1 MKLNGSRRNLELARR
16 WRRGARRLVIVTEP
30 SGADV
35 VRLTALVTRQRREL
49 DRLRSQAAR
58 RSIVDLARGVLM
70 EQLGCTPAEAQRQL
84 ARLARESGISAT
96 ELAAQITR
104 QEPPGRAPEPDAHQ
118 VSLAGAAAETAA
130 SGSAVAS
137 ALLGEALA
145 PLGAAAVAIWL
156 TEPDGGMAL
165 IGEAGFG
172 SHEASRWRRLHPDM
186 RSLPQQ
192 IARDGLETWWPAG
205 PPAGDDRPLPG
216 RWRDGAWAGLP
227 LHDAGAALGAVAIC
241 WPEPVEEFAAPVRRQ
256 LAAVADV
263 AAQALGIRL
272 SQGELAADHEA
283 AGILALLDHLLDGC
297 MFARAVRDPSG
308 LVTDF
313 RIDHVSDG
321 FRDPAGRGAA
331 DLAGTHLL
339 ELYPAA
345 VSAGGLFDRCTA
357 VLATGE
363 PQQLSGE
370 AITAQAGPAGS
381 GQRAPADAAR
391 GTSPAGTAQPADPAE
406 AATIRIARLY
416 DGVVIAWR
424 GSNDTDRLAAILQ
437 QAQWLGR
444 IGGWEENVRTGE
456 VSWTEATFALFGRPP
471 GEPLALADLPEHV
484 LAEDIPAVRGFR
496 AALLQGRMES
506 AAAFRVVRADDRS
519 MRQIRAFGEPLTDPT
534 GTVIAMR
541 GVYQDVSAEFHTRL
555 AFAAAREQLA
565 DTEERAAEE
574 HRLAIRLQ
582 EAITPRSAAPDE
594 PVEAA
599 GLDVA
604 ARYRPSGEGSLVS
617 GDWYDT
623 VLLPSKKVLLAV
635 GDIAGHGLDAVT
647 GMVAVRN
654 SLRGLAIT
662 GASPATLLDWLNS
675 AAAHFTDG
683 VLGTAICG
691 LYDPADQTLRW
702 ARAGHLPPVLVRDG
716 KAEQLPLPEG
726 LLLGADPD
734 TRYTEEVASL
744 RLGDTLLMFTDGLI
758 ERRDEPID
766 DALATLLRAAGR
778 PVGDIGGYADH
789 LLAEAASNTGDDACL
804 VVVRV
809 R

>member
-1 MKLNGSRRNLELARR
+1 
-16 WRRGARRLVIVTEP
+16 VTEP
-30 SGADV
+30 SGADL
-35 VRLTALVTRQRREL
+35 VRLTALVARQRREL

-58 RSIVDLARGVLM
+58 RSIVDLARGMLM

-104 QEPPGRAPEPDAHQ
+104 QEPPGGAPEPGAHQ
-118 VSLAGAAAETAA
+118 VSLAGAAVETAA

-137 ALLGEALA
+137 ALLSEALA

-165 IGEAGFG
+165 IGEAGLG
-172 SHEASRWRRLHPDM
+172 NHEASRWRRLHPDM
-186 RSLPQQ
+186 HSLPQQ
-192 IARDGLETWWPAG
+192 VARDGLETWWPAG
-205 PPAGDDRPLPG
+205 SPAGDDRPLPG

-227 LHDAGAALGAVAIC
+227 LHDAGATLGAVVIC
-241 WPEPVEEFAAPVRRQ
+241 WPEPVGEFAAPVRRQ
-256 LAAVADV
+256 LVAVADV

-272 SQGELAADHEA
+272 SQGELAVGDEA
-283 AGILALLDHLLDGC
+283 AGILALLDSLLDGC
-297 MFARAVRDPSG
+297 MFARAVRDPG
-308 LVTDF
+308 GRVTDF
-313 RIDHVSDG
+313 RVDHVSDG

-331 DLAGTHLL
+331 DLTGRHLL
-339 ELYPAA
+339 ELYPEA
-345 VSAGGLFDRCTA
+345 VSAGGLFDRCLT
-357 VLATGE
+357 VLATGA

-370 AITAQAGPAGS
+370 AITTRTSPVGSAQRAADAAPPDA
-381 GQRAPADAAR
+381 APADV
-391 GTSPAGTAQPADPAE
+391 
-406 AATIRIARLY
+406 TIRIARLY
-416 DGVVIAWR
+416 DGVAIAWR
-424 GSNDTDRLAAILQ
+424 GSHDTDRLAALLQ
-437 QAQWLGR
+437 HAQRLGR

-456 VSWTEATFALFGRPP
+456 VSWTEAAFALFGLPP
-471 GEPLALADLPEHV
+471 GEPVGVADLPAHV

-496 AALLQGRMES
+496 EALVRGGMES
-506 AAAFRVVRADDRS
+506 AAAFRVVRADDGS
-519 MRQIRAFGEPLTDPT
+519 VRQIRAYGEPVTDPT
-534 GTVIAMR
+534 GAVIAMR

-565 DTEERAAEE
+565 DTEERAAVE

-582 EAITPRSAAPDE
+582 EAITPRSAARDE

-623 VLLPSKKVLLAV
+623 VLLPSKKVLLVV

-662 GASPATLLDWLNS
+662 GAGPATLLDWLNR

-691 LYDPADQTLRW
+691 LYDPADRSLHW
-702 ARAGHLPPVLVRDG
+702 ARAGHLPPILVRG
-716 KAEQLPLPEG
+716 GRAWQFPLPEG

-734 TRYTEEVASL
+734 ARYTEEVTTL

-766 DALATLLRAAGR
+766 EALATLLRVASR
-778 PVGDIGGYADH
+778 PVGDIGEYADL
-789 LLAEAASNTGDDACL
+789 LLAEAASDTGDDACL
-804 VVVRV
+804 VAVRI

>member
-1 MKLNGSRRNLELARR
+1 
-16 WRRGARRLVIVTEP
+16 VTEP
-30 SGADV
+30 SGPDM
-35 VRLTALVTRQRREL
+35 VRLNALVARQRLEL
-49 DRLRSQAAR
+49 DRLRSRAAR
-58 RSIVDLARGVLM
+58 RSIVDLARGMLM
-70 EQLGCTPAEAQRQL
+70 EQLDCTPAEAQRQL

-104 QEPPGRAPEPDAHQ
+104 REPPGGTPEPGAHQ
-118 VSLAGAAAETAA
+118 VSLAGAAVETAA
-130 SGSAVAS
+130 SGNAVAS
-137 ALLGEALA
+137 ALLTEALA

-172 SHEASRWRRLHPDM
+172 NHEASRWRRLHPDM

-192 IARDGLETWWPAG
+192 VAHDGLETWWPAG

-227 LHDAGAALGAVAIC
+227 LHDAGATLGAVAVC
-241 WPEPVEEFAAPVRRQ
+241 WPEPVGDFAAPVRRQ
-256 LAAVADV
+256 LVAVAEV
-263 AAQALGIRL
+263 AAQALGVRL
-272 SQGELAADHEA
+272 SQGELAAGDEST
-283 AGILALLDHLLDGC
+283 GILSLLDSLLDGC
-297 MFARAVRDPSG
+297 LFARAVRNPGG

-321 FRDPAGRGAA
+321 FRDLAGRGAA
-331 DLAGTHLL
+331 DLTGSHLL
-339 ELYPAA
+339 ELYPEAA
-345 VSAGGLFDRCTA
+345 SVGGLFDRCLA

-370 AITAQAGPAGS
+370 AITAQADPEDTAKGTPGDPER
-381 GQRAPADAAR
+381 RAPADAA
-391 GTSPAGTAQPADPAE
+391 PADDEQRAAPGDAAKGTAPADS
-406 AATIRIARLY
+406 ATIRIARLY
-416 DGVVIAWR
+416 DGLAIAWR
-424 GSNDTDRLAAILQ
+424 GSNDTDRLTALLQ
-437 QAQWLGR
+437 QAQRLGR

-456 VSWTEATFALFGRPP
+456 VSWTEAAFALFGLPS
-471 GEPLALADLPEHV
+471 GEPLALADLPVHV
-484 LAEDIPAVRGFR
+484 LAADIPAVQGFR
-496 AALLQGRMES
+496 KALLRGRMES
-506 AAAFRVVRADDRS
+506 AAAFRVVRADDGS
-519 MRQIRAFGEPLTDPT
+519 VRQIRAYGEPVTDPA
-534 GTVIAMR
+534 GTVIAVR

-565 DTEERAAEE
+565 DTEGRAAEE

-582 EAITPRSAAPDE
+582 EAITPRSAARDE

-623 VLLPSKKVLLAV
+623 VLLPSKKVLLVV

-662 GASPATLLDWLNS
+662 GAGPGALLDWLNR
-675 AAAHFTDG
+675 AAAHFNDG

-691 LYDPADQTLRW
+691 IYDPADRSLHW

-716 KAEQLPLPEG
+716 QAEQLPLPEG

-734 TRYTEEVASL
+734 ARYAEEVAAL
-744 RLGDTLLMFTDGLI
+744 QLGDTLLLFTDGLI

-766 DALATLLRAAGR
+766 EALAGLLRVASR

-804 VVVRV
+804 VAVRV

>member
-1 MKLNGSRRNLELARR
+1 MVP
-16 WRRGARRLVIVTEP
+16 WPRRLVTVTEP
-30 SGADV
+30 NGADV
-35 VRLTALVTRQRREL
+35 VRLTALVARQRREL
-49 DRLRSQAAR
+49 DKLRSQAAR
-58 RSIVDLARGVLM
+58 RSIVDLARGMLM

-84 ARLARESGISAT
+84 ARLARESRISAT

-104 QEPPGRAPEPDAHQ
+104 QEPPGGAPEPGAHQ
-118 VSLAGAAAETAA
+118 VSLAGAAVENAA
-130 SGSAVAS
+130 SGNAVAS
-137 ALLGEALA
+137 ALLSEALA

-165 IGEAGFG
+165 IGAAGLG

-186 RSLPQQ
+186 RSMPQQ
-192 IARDGLETWWPAG
+192 VARDGLETWWPAG

-227 LHDAGAALGAVAIC
+227 LNDAGATLGAVVIC
-241 WPEPVEEFAAPVRRQ
+241 WPEPVGEFAAPVRRQ
-256 LAAVADV
+256 LVAVADV

-272 SQGELAADHEA
+272 AQGELAVGDEA
-283 AGILALLDHLLDGC
+283 AGILALLDSLLDGC
-297 MFARAVRDPSG
+297 MFARAVRDPG
-308 LVTDF
+308 GHVIDF
-313 RIDHVSDG
+313 RVDHVSDG
-321 FRDPAGRGAA
+321 FHDPAGRGTA
-331 DLAGTHLL
+331 DLTGRHLL
-339 ELYPAA
+339 ELYPEA
-345 VSAGGLFDRCTA
+345 VSAGGLFDRCLT

-363 PQQLSGE
+363 PRQLSAE
-370 AITAQAGPAGS
+370 VITAQADGP
-381 GQRAPADAAR
+381 GQRAAPGDVAPDATPEDAA
-391 GTSPAGTAQPADPAE
+391 PAE
-406 AATIRIARLY
+406 GATIRITRLY
-416 DGVVIAWR
+416 DGVAIAWR
-424 GSNDTDRLAAILQ
+424 GSNDADRLAALLQ
-437 QAQWLGR
+437 QSQRLGR

-456 VSWTEATFALFGRPP
+456 VSWTEGAFALFGLPP
-471 GEPLALADLPEHV
+471 GEPLALADLPPHV
-484 LAEDIPAVRGFR
+484 LAEDIPTVRGFR
-496 AALLQGRMES
+496 EALLQGRMES

-519 MRQIRAFGEPLTDPT
+519 VRQIRAYGEPVTDPA

-555 AFAAAREQLA
+555 AFAAAQEQLA
-565 DTEERAAEE
+565 DSEERAAEE
-574 HRLAIRLQ
+574 HLLAIRLQ
-582 EAITPRSAAPDE
+582 EAITPRSAGPDE
-594 PVEAA
+594 QVEAA

-604 ARYRPSGEGSLVS
+604 ARYRPSGEGNLVS

-623 VLLPSKKVLLAV
+623 VLLPSKKVLLVV

-662 GASPATLLDWLNS
+662 GAGPGTLLDWLNR

-691 LYDPADQTLRW
+691 LYEPTDRSLRW
-702 ARAGHLPPVLVRDG
+702 ARAGHLPPILVRDG
-716 KAEQLPLPEG
+716 EVEQLPLPEG

-734 TRYTEEVASL
+734 ARYAEEVTAL

-758 ERRDEPID
+758 ERRDVSID
-766 DALATLLRAAGR
+766 EALAALLRFASH
-778 PVGDIGGYADH
+778 PVGDIDDYADH

-804 VVVRV
+804 VAVRI

>member
-35 VRLTALVTRQRREL
+35 VRLNALVARQRREL
-49 DRLRSQAAR
+49 DRLRSQAAG
-58 RSIVDLARGVLM
+58 RSIVDLARGMLM
-70 EQLGCTPAEAQRQL
+70 EQLGCTSAEAQRQL

-96 ELAAQITR
+96 ELAAQIT
-104 QEPPGRAPEPDAHQ
+104 QQKPPGQAPEPEAHQ
-118 VSLAGAAAETAA
+118 VSLAGAAVETAA
-130 SGSAVAS
+130 SGCAVAS
-137 ALLGEALA
+137 ALLSEALA

-156 TEPDGGMAL
+156 TEPDGGMVL

-172 SHEASRWRRLHPDM
+172 NHEASRWRRLHPDL

-192 IARDGLETWWPAG
+192 VARAGLETWWPAG

-216 RWRDGAWAGLP
+216 RWHDGAWAGLP
-227 LHDAGAALGAVAIC
+227 LHDAGATLGAMAIC
-241 WPEPVEEFAAPVRRQ
+241 WPEPAGEFTAPVRRQ
-256 LAAVADV
+256 LVAVADV
-263 AAQALGIRL
+263 TAQALGIRL
-272 SQGELAADHEA
+272 SQGELAAGTEA
-283 AGILALLDHLLDGC
+283 AGILALLDSLLDGY
-297 MFARAVRDPSG
+297 MFARAVRDPGG

-313 RIDHVSDG
+313 RVDHVSCG
-321 FRDPAGRGAA
+321 FRDSAGRGAA
-331 DLAGTHLL
+331 DLTGSHLL
-339 ELYPAA
+339 ELYPEA
-345 VSAGGLFDRCTA
+345 VSAGGLFDRCLA

-370 AITAQAGPAGS
+370 VIAAQAGTGNEDPPRGAAPDGPSPPA
-381 GQRAPADAAR
+381 AM
-391 GTSPAGTAQPADPAE
+391 
-406 AATIRIARLY
+406 IRVARLY
-416 DGVVIAWR
+416 DGVAIAWP
-424 GSNDTDRLAAILQ
+424 GPGDTGRLAALLQ
-437 QAQWLGR
+437 HAQRLGR

-456 VSWTEATFALFGRPP
+456 VIWTESAFALFGLPP
-471 GEPLALADLPEHV
+471 GEPVPLADLPSHV

-496 AALLQGRMES
+496 EALLRGRIES
-506 AAAFRVVRADDRS
+506 AAAFRVVRADDGS
-519 MRQIRAFGEPLTDPT
+519 VRQIRAYAEPVTNTT
-534 GTVIAMR
+534 GTVVAMR

-555 AFAAAREQLA
+555 AFAATREQLA

-582 EAITPRSAAPDE
+582 EAITPRSGARDE

-604 ARYRPSGEGSLVS
+604 ARYRPSGEGNLVS

-623 VLLPSKKVLLAV
+623 VLLPSKKVLLVV

-675 AAAHFTDG
+675 AAAHFTEG
-683 VLGTAICG
+683 VLGTTICG
-691 LYDPADQTLRW
+691 LYDPADRTLRW
-702 ARAGHLPPVLVRDG
+702 ARAGHLPPVLVRNG

-734 TRYTEEVASL
+734 T
-744 RLGDTLLMFTDGLI
+744 
-758 ERRDEPID
+758 
-766 DALATLLRAAGR
+766 
-778 PVGDIGGYADH
+778 
-789 LLAEAASNTGDDACL
+789 
-804 VVVRV
+804 
-809 R
+809 

>member
-1 MKLNGSRRNLELARR
+1 M
-16 WRRGARRLVIVTEP
+16 TER

-35 VRLTALVTRQRREL
+35 VRLTALVARQRREL

-58 RSIVDLARGVLM
+58 RSIVDLARGMLM

-84 ARLARESGISAT
+84 VRLARESGISAT

-104 QEPPGRAPEPDAHQ
+104 QKPPSQAPAPGAYQ
-118 VSLAGAAAETAA
+118 VSLAGVAVETAA

-137 ALLGEALA
+137 ALLSEALA

-172 SHEASRWRRLHPDM
+172 NHEGSRWRRLHPDM

-192 IARDGLETWWPAG
+192 VARDGLETWWPAG
-205 PPAGDDRPLPG
+205 PPADDDRPLPG
-216 RWRDGAWAGLP
+216 RWHDGAWAGLP
-227 LHDAGAALGAVAIC
+227 LHDAGATLGAMAIC
-241 WPEPVEEFAAPVRRQ
+241 WPEPASEFTAPVRRQ
-256 LAAVADV
+256 LVAVADV
-263 AAQALGIRL
+263 TAQALGIRL
-272 SQGELAADHEA
+272 SQGKLAVGAEA
-283 AGILALLDHLLDGC
+283 AGILALLDSLLDGC
-297 MFARAVRDPSG
+297 MFARAVRDPGG
-308 LVTDF
+308 LVSDF

-321 FRDPAGRGAA
+321 FRDRSGRGAA
-331 DLAGTHLL
+331 DLTGRHLL
-339 ELYPAA
+339 ELYPEA
-345 VSAGGLFDRCTA
+345 VSAGGLFDRCLAA
-357 VLATGE
+357 VATGE

-370 AITAQAGPAGS
+370 AITTRATPRDPAERPATDAPPAGA
-381 GQRAPADAAR
+381 APADV
-391 GTSPAGTAQPADPAE
+391 
-406 AATIRIARLY
+406 TIRIARLY
-416 DGVVIAWR
+416 DGVAIAWR
-424 GSNDTDRLAAILQ
+424 GSHDTDRLAALLQ
-437 QAQWLGR
+437 HAQRLGR

-456 VSWTEATFALFGRPP
+456 VSWTEAVFALFGLPP
-471 GEPLALADLPEHV
+471 GAPLGVADLSAHV
-484 LAEDIPAVRGFR
+484 VAEDIPAVIGFR
-496 AALLQGRMES
+496 EALLQGRMES
-506 AAAFRVVRADDRS
+506 AAAFRVIRADDGS
-519 MRQIRAFGEPLTDPT
+519 VRQIRAYGEPVTDPS
-534 GTVIAMR
+534 GAVIAMR

-555 AFAAAREQLA
+555 AFAAAQEQLA
-565 DTEERAAEE
+565 DTEERAAVE

-623 VLLPSKKVLLAV
+623 VLLPSKKVLLVV

-662 GASPATLLDWLNS
+662 GAGPATLLDWLNR

-691 LYDPADQTLRW
+691 LYDPADRALHW
-702 ARAGHLPPVLVRDG
+702 ARAGHLPPILVRDG
-716 KAEQLPLPEG
+716 RAGQLPLPEG

-734 TRYTEEVASL
+734 ARYTEEVTTL

-766 DALATLLRAAGR
+766 EALATLLQVASR
-778 PVGDIGGYADH
+778 PVGDIGAYADF
-789 LLAEAASNTGDDACL
+789 LLAEAASDTGDDACL
-804 VVVRV
+804 VAVRI

>member
-1 MKLNGSRRNLELARR
+1 MTE
-16 WRRGARRLVIVTEP
+16 RG
-30 SGADV
+30 GADV
-35 VRLTALVTRQRREL
+35 VRLNALVTRQRREL

-58 RSIVDLARGVLM
+58 RSIVDLARGMLM

-104 QEPPGRAPEPDAHQ
+104 QKPPGQAPEPETHQ
-118 VSLAGAAAETAA
+118 VSLAGAAVETEA

-137 ALLGEALA
+137 ALLSEALA

-172 SHEASRWRRLHPDM
+172 NHEASRWRRLHPDL

-192 IARDGLETWWPAG
+192 VARDGLETWWPAG

-216 RWRDGAWAGLP
+216 RWHGGAWAGLP
-227 LHDAGAALGAVAIC
+227 LHVAGATLGAMAIC
-241 WPEPVEEFAAPVRRQ
+241 WPQPTGEFTLPVRRQ
-256 LAAVADV
+256 LVAVADV
-263 AAQALGIRL
+263 TAQALGIRL
-272 SQGELAADHEA
+272 SQGELAADTEA
-283 AGILALLDHLLDGC
+283 AGIFALLDSLLDGC
-297 MFARAVRDPSG
+297 VFARAVRDPGG

-321 FRDPAGRGAA
+321 FRDPSGRGAA
-331 DLAGTHLL
+331 DLTGRHLL
-339 ELYPAA
+339 ELYPEA
-345 VSAGGLFDRCTA
+345 VSAGGLFDRCLS

-370 AITAQAGPAGS
+370 AITTQATPGDPAQHAAAGAT
-381 GQRAPADAAR
+381 PADA
-391 GTSPAGTAQPADPAE
+391 PPADAVS
-406 AATIRIARLY
+406 ADVTIRIARLY
-416 DGVVIAWR
+416 DGVAIAWG
-424 GSNDTDRLAAILQ
+424 GSHDTDRLAALLQ
-437 QAQWLGR
+437 HAQRLGR

-456 VSWTEATFALFGRPP
+456 VSWTEAAFALFGLPP
-471 GEPLALADLPEHV
+471 GEPLGVADLPAHV
-484 LAEDIPAVRGFR
+484 LAEDIPAVIGFR
-496 AALLQGRMES
+496 EALLQGRMDS
-506 AAAFRVVRADDRS
+506 AAAFRVVRADDGS
-519 MRQIRAFGEPLTDPT
+519 VRQIRAYGEPVTEPS

-565 DTEERAAEE
+565 DTEERAAVE

-582 EAITPRSAAPDE
+582 EAITPRSAARDE

-623 VLLPSKKVLLAV
+623 VLLPSKKVLLVV

-662 GASPATLLDWLNS
+662 GAGPATLLDWLNR

-691 LYDPADQTLRW
+691 LYDPADRSLHW
-702 ARAGHLPPVLVRDG
+702 ARAGHLPPILVRDG
-716 KAEQLPLPEG
+716 RAGQFPLPEG

-734 TRYTEEVASL
+734 ARYTEEVAML

-766 DALATLLRAAGR
+766 EALATLLQVASR
-778 PVGDIGGYADH
+778 PVGDIGDYADL
-789 LLAEAASNTGDDACL
+789 LLAEAASDTGDDACL
-804 VVVRV
+804 VAVRIQ
-809 R
+809 

>member
-1 MKLNGSRRNLELARR
+1 M
-16 WRRGARRLVIVTEP
+16 IVTEP
-30 SGADV
+30 SGADL
-35 VRLTALVTRQRREL
+35 VRLTALVARQRREL

-58 RSIVDLARGVLM
+58 RSIVDLARGMLM

-104 QEPPGRAPEPDAHQ
+104 QEPPGGAPEPGAHQ
-118 VSLAGAAAETAA
+118 VSLAGAAVETAA

-137 ALLGEALA
+137 ALLSEALA

-165 IGEAGFG
+165 IGEAGLG
-172 SHEASRWRRLHPDM
+172 NHEASRWRRLHPDM
-186 RSLPQQ
+186 HSLPQQ
-192 IARDGLETWWPAG
+192 VARDGLEAWWPAG
-205 PPAGDDRPLPG
+205 SPAGDDRPLPG

-227 LHDAGAALGAVAIC
+227 LHDAGATLGAVVIC
-241 WPEPVEEFAAPVRRQ
+241 WPEPVGEFAAPVRRQ
-256 LAAVADV
+256 LVAVADV
-263 AAQALGIRL
+263 AGQALGIRL
-272 SQGELAADHEA
+272 SVGELAVGDEA
-283 AGILALLDHLLDGC
+283 AGILALLDSLLDGC
-297 MFARAVRDPSG
+297 MFARAVRDPG
-308 LVTDF
+308 GRVTDF
-313 RIDHVSDG
+313 RVDHVSDG

-331 DLAGTHLL
+331 DLTGRHLL
-339 ELYPAA
+339 ELYPEA
-345 VSAGGLFDRCTA
+345 VSAGGLFDRCLT

-363 PQQLSGE
+363 PQRLS
-370 AITAQAGPAGS
+370 AMVITAQADGPARRAAPGDTT
-381 GQRAPADAAR
+381 REDAAPAE
-391 GTSPAGTAQPADPAE
+391 G
-406 AATIRIARLY
+406 ATIRIARLY
-416 DGVVIAWR
+416 EGVAIAWR
-424 GSNDTDRLAAILQ
+424 GSTDADRLAALLQ
-437 QAQWLGR
+437 QAQRLGR
-444 IGGWEENVRTGE
+444 IGGWEEDARTGE
-456 VSWTEATFALFGRPP
+456 VSWTEAAFALFGLPP
-471 GEPLALADLPEHV
+471 GEPLALADLPARV
-484 LAEDIPAVRGFR
+484 LPEDIPAVRGFR
-496 AALLQGRMES
+496 EALLQGRMES

-519 MRQIRAFGEPLTDPT
+519 VRQIRAYGEPVTDTT

-555 AFAAAREQLA
+555 AFAAAQEQLA
-565 DTEERAAEE
+565 ESEERAAQE

-582 EAITPRSAAPDE
+582 EAITPRSAAPEE

-623 VLLPSKKVLLAV
+623 VLLPSKKVLLVV

-662 GASPATLLDWLNS
+662 GAGPGTLLDWLNR

-691 LYDPADQTLRW
+691 LYDPADRSLRW
-702 ARAGHLPPVLVRDG
+702 ARAGHLPPILVRDG
-716 KAEQLPLPEG
+716 RAEQLALPEG

-734 TRYTEEVASL
+734 ARYTEEIATL

-766 DALATLLRAAGR
+766 DALATLLRFASH
-778 PVGDIGGYADH
+778 PVGDIGDYADH
-789 LLAEAASNTGDDACL
+789 LLAEASSNTGDDACL
-804 VVVRV
+804 VAVRI

>member
-1 MKLNGSRRNLELARR
+1 
-16 WRRGARRLVIVTEP
+16 VIVTER

-35 VRLTALVTRQRREL
+35 ARLTALVARQRREL
-49 DRLRSQAAR
+49 DRLRSRAAG
-58 RSIVDLARGVLM
+58 RSIVDLARGMLM

-84 ARLARESGISAT
+84 ARLARESGISTT
-96 ELAAQITR
+96 ELAGQITR
-104 QEPPGRAPEPDAHQ
+104 QEPPGQAPEPEAHQ
-118 VSLAGAAAETAA
+118 VSLAGAGVDTAA

-137 ALLGEALA
+137 ALLSEALA
-145 PLGAAAVAIWL
+145 PLGATAVAIWT
-156 TEPDGGMAL
+156 TEPDGGMTL

-172 SHEASRWRRLHPDM
+172 NHEASRWRRLHPDL

-192 IARDGLETWWPAG
+192 VARDGLETWWPAG
-205 PPAGDDRPLPG
+205 APADDDRPLPG
-216 RWRDGAWAGLP
+216 RWHDGAWAGLP
-227 LHDAGAALGAVAIC
+227 LHDAGATLGAMAIC
-241 WPEPVEEFAAPVRRQ
+241 WPKPVGEFTTPVRRQ
-256 LAAVADV
+256 LVAVADV
-263 AAQALGIRL
+263 TAQALGIRL
-272 SQGELAADHEA
+272 SQGELAAGTEA
-283 AGILALLDHLLDGC
+283 AGILALLDSLLDGC
-297 MFARAVRDPSG
+297 MFARAVRDPGG

-321 FRDPAGRGAA
+321 FRDPAGRSAT
-331 DLAGTHLL
+331 DLTGSHLL
-339 ELYPAA
+339 ELYPGA
-345 VSAGGLFDRCTA
+345 VSAGGLFDRCLA

-370 AITAQAGPAGS
+370 LITTQAGPVEPA
-381 GQRAPADAAR
+381 QRAPADAV
-391 GTSPAGTAQPADPAE
+391 PANAIPADV
-406 AATIRIARLY
+406 TIRIARLY
-416 DGVVIAWR
+416 DGVAIAWR
-424 GSNDTDRLAAILQ
+424 GSHDTDRLAALLQ
-437 QAQWLGR
+437 HAQRLGR

-456 VSWTEATFALFGRPP
+456 VSWTEAAFALFGLPP
-471 GEPLALADLPEHV
+471 GEPLGVADLRAHV
-484 LAEDIPAVRGFR
+484 LAEDIPAVIGFR
-496 AALLQGRMES
+496 EALLQGRMES
-506 AAAFRVVRADDRS
+506 AAAFRVVRADDGS
-519 MRQIRAFGEPLTDPT
+519 VRQIRAYGEAVTDPT

-555 AFAAAREQLA
+555 AFAAAQEQLA
-565 DTEERAAEE
+565 DTEERAAVE

-582 EAITPRSAAPDE
+582 EAITPRSAARDE

-604 ARYRPSGEGSLVS
+604 ARYRPSLAGSLVS

-623 VLLPSKKVLLAV
+623 VLLPSKKVLLVV

-662 GASPATLLDWLNS
+662 GAGPATLLDWLNR

-691 LYDPADQTLRW
+691 LYDPADRSLHW
-702 ARAGHLPPVLVRDG
+702 ARAGHLPPILVRDG
-716 KAEQLPLPEG
+716 RAGQFPLPEG

-734 TRYTEEVASL
+734 ARYTEEVTRL

-758 ERRDEPID
+758 ERRDETID
-766 DALATLLRAAGR
+766 EALATLLQAASR
-778 PVGDIGGYADH
+778 PVGDIGDYADF
-789 LLAEAASNTGDDACL
+789 LLGEASSNTGDDACL
-804 VVVRV
+804 VAVRI

>member
-1 MKLNGSRRNLELARR
+1 M
-16 WRRGARRLVIVTEP
+16 TER

-35 VRLTALVTRQRREL
+35 VRLTALVARQRREL

-58 RSIVDLARGVLM
+58 RSIVDLARGMLM

-84 ARLARESGISAT
+84 ARLARESGIST
-96 ELAAQITR
+96 TDLAGQIAR
-104 QEPPGRAPEPDAHQ
+104 QEPPGQAPEPEVHQ
-118 VSLAGAAAETAA
+118 ISLAGAAVETAA

-137 ALLGEALA
+137 ALLSEALA
-145 PLGAAAVAIWL
+145 PLGAIAVAIWT
-156 TEPDGGMAL
+156 TEPDGGMTL

-172 SHEASRWRRLHPDM
+172 NHEASRWRRLHPDL

-192 IARDGLETWWPAG
+192 VAREGLETWWPAG
-205 PPAGDDRPLPG
+205 PPADDDRPLPG
-216 RWRDGAWAGLP
+216 RWHDGAWAGLP
-227 LHDAGAALGAVAIC
+227 LHDAGATLGAMAIC
-241 WPEPVEEFAAPVRRQ
+241 WPESVGEFTAPVRRQ
-256 LAAVADV
+256 LVAVADV
-263 AAQALGIRL
+263 TAQALGIRL
-272 SQGELAADHEA
+272 SQGELAAGTEA
-283 AGILALLDHLLDGC
+283 AGILALLDSLLDGC
-297 MFARAVRDPSG
+297 MFARAVRDPGG

-321 FRDPAGRGAA
+321 FRDPAGRSATELTGS
-331 DLAGTHLL
+331 HLL
-339 ELYPAA
+339 ELYPGA
-345 VSAGGLFDRCTA
+345 VSAGGLFDRCLA

-370 AITAQAGPAGS
+370 LITTQAGPVDPA
-381 GQRAPADAAR
+381 QRAPADAI
-391 GTSPAGTAQPADPAE
+391 PADAAPADV
-406 AATIRIARLY
+406 TIRIARLY
-416 DGVVIAWR
+416 DGVAIAWR
-424 GSNDTDRLAAILQ
+424 GSHDTDRLAALLQ
-437 QAQWLGR
+437 HAQRLGR

-456 VSWTEATFALFGRPP
+456 VSWTEAAFALFGLPP
-471 GEPLALADLPEHV
+471 GEPLGVADLRAHV
-484 LAEDIPAVRGFR
+484 LAEDIPAVIGFR
-496 AALLQGRMES
+496 EALLQGRMES
-506 AAAFRVVRADDRS
+506 AAAFRVVRADDGS
-519 MRQIRAFGEPLTDPT
+519 VRQIRAYGEAVTDAT

-555 AFAAAREQLA
+555 AFAAAQEQLA
-565 DTEERAAEE
+565 DTEERAAVE

-582 EAITPRSAAPDE
+582 EAITPRSAARDE

-604 ARYRPSGEGSLVS
+604 ARYRPCLAGSLVS

-623 VLLPSKKVLLAV
+623 VLLPSKKVLLVV

-662 GASPATLLDWLNS
+662 GAGPATLLDWLNR

-691 LYDPADQTLRW
+691 LYDPADRSLHW
-702 ARAGHLPPVLVRDG
+702 ARAGHLPPILVRDG
-716 KAEQLPLPEG
+716 RAGQFPLPEG

-734 TRYTEEVASL
+734 ARYTEDVTRL

-758 ERRDEPID
+758 ERRDETID
-766 DALATLLRAAGR
+766 EALTTLLRAASR
-778 PVGDIGGYADH
+778 RVGDIGGYADH

-804 VVVRV
+804 VAVRI

>member
-1 MKLNGSRRNLELARR
+1 MVP
-16 WRRGARRLVIVTEP
+16 WRERLVIVTEP
-30 SGADV
+30 SGGDV
-35 VRLTALVTRQRREL
+35 VRLNALVARQRREL
-49 DRLRSQAAR
+49 DRLRSQAAA
-58 RSIVDLARGVLM
+58 RSIVDLARGMLM
-70 EQLGCTPAEAQRQL
+70 EQLGCTSAEAQRQL

-104 QEPPGRAPEPDAHQ
+104 KRPPSRAPEPGAHQ
-118 VSLAGAAAETAA
+118 ISLAGAAVETAA

-137 ALLGEALA
+137 ALLSEALA

-172 SHEASRWRRLHPDM
+172 NHEASRWRRLHPDM

-192 IARDGLETWWPAG
+192 VARDGLETWWPAG

-227 LHDAGAALGAVAIC
+227 LHDAGTNLGAVAVC
-241 WPEPVEEFAAPVRRQ
+241 WPEPVGEFAAPVRRQ
-256 LAAVADV
+256 LVAVADV

-272 SQGELAADHEA
+272 SQGELAAGHEA
-283 AGILALLDHLLDGC
+283 AGILALLDSLLDGF
-297 MFARAVRDPSG
+297 MFARAVRDPG
-308 LVTDF
+308 GQVTDF
-313 RIDHVSDG
+313 HIDHVSCG

-331 DLAGTHLL
+331 DLTGRHLL
-339 ELYPAA
+339 ELYPEA
-345 VSAGGLFDRCTA
+345 VSAGGLFDRCLA

-363 PQQLSGE
+363 PRQVSGE
-370 AITAQAGPAGS
+370 VIAAQAGPGDPA
-381 GQRAPADAAR
+381 QRAPAGGARGAVPADAA
-391 GTSPAGTAQPADPAE
+391 PAD

-416 DGVVIAWR
+416 DGVAIAWR
-424 GSNDTDRLAAILQ
+424 GPNDTSRLAALLQ
-437 QAQWLGR
+437 HAQRLGR

-456 VSWTEATFALFGRPP
+456 VGWTEAAFALFGLPP
-471 GEPLALADLPEHV
+471 GKPLGLADLPAHV
-484 LAEDIPAVRGFR
+484 LAEDIPVVRGFR

-506 AAAFRVVRADDRS
+506 AAAFRVVRADDGS
-519 MRQIRAFGEPLTDPT
+519 VRQIRAYGEPVTDPA

-582 EAITPRSAAPDE
+582 EAITPRSAARDE

-604 ARYRPSGEGSLVS
+604 ARYRPSGGGSLVS

-623 VLLPSKKVLLAV
+623 VLLPSKKVLLVV

-662 GASPATLLDWLNS
+662 GAGPGTLLDWLNR

-691 LYDPADQTLRW
+691 LYDPADRSLRW
-702 ARAGHLPPVLVRDG
+702 ARAGHLPPILVRDG
-716 KAEQLPLPEG
+716 RAEQLPLPEG

-734 TRYTEEVASL
+734 ARYTEETATL

-766 DALATLLRAAGR
+766 DALVTLLRAASR
-778 PVGDIGGYADH
+778 PVGDIDGYADH
-789 LLAEAASNTGDDACL
+789 LLAEAAANTGDDACL
-804 VVVRV
+804 VAVRV

>member
-1 MKLNGSRRNLELARR
+1 
-16 WRRGARRLVIVTEP
+16 VTER
-30 SGADV
+30 GDADV
-35 VRLTALVTRQRREL
+35 VRLNALVARQRREL

-58 RSIVDLARGVLM
+58 RSIVDLARGMLM

-104 QEPPGRAPEPDAHQ
+104 QEPPGQAPEPEAHQ
-118 VSLAGAAAETAA
+118 VSLAGAAVETAA

-137 ALLGEALA
+137 ALLSEALA

-172 SHEASRWRRLHPDM
+172 NHEASRWRRLHPDL

-192 IARDGLETWWPAG
+192 VARAGLETWWPAG

-216 RWRDGAWAGLP
+216 RWHDGAWAGLP
-227 LHDAGAALGAVAIC
+227 LHDAGATLGAMAIC
-241 WPEPVEEFAAPVRRQ
+241 WPEPTAEFTLPVRRQ
-256 LAAVADV
+256 LVAVADV
-263 AAQALGIRL
+263 TAQALGIRL
-272 SQGELAADHEA
+272 SQGELAGGTEA
-283 AGILALLDHLLDGC
+283 AGVLALLDSLLDGC
-297 MFARAVRDPSG
+297 MFAPAVRDPGG
-308 LVTDF
+308 LVIDF

-321 FRDPAGRGAA
+321 FRDPSGRGAA
-331 DLAGTHLL
+331 DLTGRHLL
-339 ELYPAA
+339 ELYPEA
-345 VSAGGLFDRCTA
+345 VSAGGLFDRCLA

-370 AITAQAGPAGS
+370 AITTQTSPGDPAQHAAAGATPAD
-381 GQRAPADAAR
+381 APPADAPPADAPPADAA
-391 GTSPAGTAQPADPAE
+391 PADV
-406 AATIRIARLY
+406 TIRIARLY
-416 DGVVIAWR
+416 DGVAIAWR
-424 GSNDTDRLAAILQ
+424 GSHDTDRLAALLQ
-437 QAQWLGR
+437 HAQRLGR

-456 VSWTEATFALFGRPP
+456 VSWTEAAFALFGLPP
-471 GEPLALADLPEHV
+471 GEQLGVADLPAHV
-484 LAEDIPAVRGFR
+484 LAEDIPAVIGFR
-496 AALLQGRMES
+496 EALLQGRMES
-506 AAAFRVVRADDRS
+506 AAAFRVVRADDGS
-519 MRQIRAFGEPLTDPT
+519 VRQIRAYGEPVADTS
-534 GTVIAMR
+534 GAVIAMR

-565 DTEERAAEE
+565 DTEERAAVE

-582 EAITPRSAAPDE
+582 EAITPRSAARDE

-604 ARYRPSGEGSLVS
+604 ARYRPSGEGNLVS

-623 VLLPSKKVLLAV
+623 VLLPSKKVLLVV

-662 GASPATLLDWLNS
+662 GAGPATLLDWLNR
-675 AAAHFTDG
+675 AAAHFSDG

-691 LYDPADQTLRW
+691 LYDPADRSLHW
-702 ARAGHLPPVLVRDG
+702 ARAGHLPPILVRDG
-716 KAEQLPLPEG
+716 RAGQFPLPEG

-734 TRYTEEVASL
+734 ARYTEEVAML

-766 DALATLLRAAGR
+766 EALATLLQVASR
-778 PVGDIGGYADH
+778 PVGDIGDYADL
-789 LLAEAASNTGDDACL
+789 LLAEAASDTGDDACL
-804 VVVRV
+804 VAVRI